1 MNDRGRQLGRA
12 VLDAVDQQI
21 RSNDPPETRQTFDRL
36 VASGHSE
43 DEARR
48 LIGTAL
54 AVEIF
59 NIMKHE
65 QEFDRVRFARNLA
78 RLPQLPAGD
87 AT

>member
-1 MNDRGRQLGRA
+1 MSDSERQVGRA

-43 DEARR
+43 AEARS
-48 LIGTAL
+48 LIGTAV

-59 NIMKHE
+59 SIMKYH
-65 QEFDRVRFARNLA
+65 QEFDRVRFVRNLS
-78 RLPQLPAGD
+78 RLPELPVEDRA
-87 AT
+87 